1 MNDDASTI
9 VVGMEMTPADP
20 VSVTSL
26 RMEHYGALGVAVII
40 TCLIHIHGVT
50 TPLQSMIH
58 HIDSTTVC
66 DRLNKR
72 QNTLLMR
79 DSELS
84 GTDYDVWAETDNL
97 LKNPLLNIRY
107 KHVKG
112 HQADAQEKKYKVR
125 GPLPQVAHYNEVC
138 DTMVGE
144 TRMKY
149 GQPYH
154 LHMFPSSKIALHN
167 GQTFITASAAYMSI
181 IDNITGTQLAEYV
194 QDQNMWPDHV
204 FQTINW
210 EAIERYMKGMPVSKQ
225 VKICKYMHNWQNTGR

>member
-1 MNDDASTI
+1 MELNWYWKWTDRKYTHAFTLCLMNDDASTI

-97 LKNPLLNIRY
+97 LKTHSLTYDTNMSKDIKRMHKKRNTKYEGRY
-107 KHVKG
+107 HK
-112 HQADAQEKKYKVR
+112 
-125 GPLPQVAHYNEVC
+125 
-138 DTMVGE
+138 
-144 TRMKY
+144 
-149 GQPYH
+149 
-154 LHMFPSSKIALHN
+154 
-167 GQTFITASAAYMSI
+167 
-181 IDNITGTQLAEYV
+181 
-194 QDQNMWPDHV
+194 
-204 FQTINW
+204 
-210 EAIERYMKGMPVSKQ
+210 
-225 VKICKYMHNWQNTGR
+225 